1 MIPNNLKVFF
11 YLKPVDMRKSI
22 NGLSIMVVDQLEMDA
37 MSGQLFLF
45 CNRYKDKIKALYW
58 DKNGF
63 CLWYKRLEKGRFKI
77 PDKYADHLEISMQEL
92 SYLLDGV
99 DIKNINKSNVIFCQ
113 NTILLYWST
122 HLNREAKA
130 TVFLKEKA

>member
-99 DIKNINKSNVIFCQ
+99 DINKLRRFKAEKYSNI
-113 NTILLYWST
+113 Y
-122 HLNREAKA
+122 
-130 TVFLKEKA
+130 